1 MLLLLKQKQ
10 GVHEFKGGK
19 MAFALAAASGVA
31 GIYGANSRRK
41 GAHENINERRRSAHR
56 SLLTT
61 KANIIENNKE
71 SKQTQFQ
78 VLDKGGKIAKDIAI
92 AGLEHEGEVRANAG
106 AGGAL
111 VETGSNRQALSSIA
125 QNTISAQTNVIVDT
139 KNHIEAVARQTE
151 NENKS
156 AWRNAKNN
164 LATQLRIANSEA
176 KAANNQFTADLIQT
190 AVSSYAM
197 GASASG
203 TGDVTK
209 WGAWGKKAKAAK
221 VATTGSEIAVGMT
234 EGPTGQYLK
243 SGTGPTNKFA
253 NVVPKTNLTG
263 SSRVNLQ
270 KSSYVKKSKK
280 SLDLKRMASG
290 KNAYGGK
297 RRNSQWMG
305 HRQVIERKSNKNWNW
320 NGNLLSSSW
329 RKYKK

>member
-1 MLLLLKQKQ
+1 
-10 GVHEFKGGK
+10 

-31 GIYGANSRRK
+31 GIYGANLRRK
-41 GAHENINERRRSAHR
+41 GAQENINERRRAAHR

-78 VLDKGGKIAKDIAI
+78 VLEKGGRVARNIAI
-92 AGLEHEGEVRANAG
+92 AGLEHEGETEANAG

-139 KNHIEAVARQTE
+139 RNHIRAVARQTE
-151 NENKS
+151 NENRS
-156 AWRNAKNN
+156 AWRNAKDN

-203 TGDVTK
+203 TGDITK
-209 WGAWGKKAKAAK
+209 WGAWGKKAKVAK
-221 VATTGSEIAVGMT
+221 VATTGSEIAVGMSDA
-234 EGPTGQYLK
+234 QRSHK
-243 SGTGPTNKFA
+243 SV
-253 NVVPKTNLTG
+253 NVN
-263 SSRVNLQ
+263 
-270 KSSYVKKSKK
+270 
-280 SLDLKRMASG
+280 RMASG
-290 KNAYGGK
+290 RNAYNSKSMSGGYKPNIKNLSSSGRGAYEGK
-297 RRNSQWMG
+297 RINSHWMG
-305 HRQVIERKSNKNWNW
+305 HPQVIQRKSNRNWKW
-320 NGNLLSSSW
+320 HGNKLSSSW
-329 RKYKK
+329 RGYNK

>member
-1 MLLLLKQKQ
+1 
-10 GVHEFKGGK
+10 

-139 KNHIEAVARQTE
+139 RNHIRAVARQTE

-221 VATTGSEIAVGMT
+221 VATTGSKIAGGMSDA
-234 EGPTGQYLK
+234 QRSHK
-243 SGTGPTNKFA
+243 SV
-253 NVVPKTNLTG
+253 NVN
-263 SSRVNLQ
+263 
-270 KSSYVKKSKK
+270 
-280 SLDLKRMASG
+280 RMASG
-290 KNAYGGK
+290 KNAYNKSLSGNQASRIKNLSSGKNAYGGA

-305 HRQVIERKSNKNWNW
+305 HRQVIERKSNKGWNW